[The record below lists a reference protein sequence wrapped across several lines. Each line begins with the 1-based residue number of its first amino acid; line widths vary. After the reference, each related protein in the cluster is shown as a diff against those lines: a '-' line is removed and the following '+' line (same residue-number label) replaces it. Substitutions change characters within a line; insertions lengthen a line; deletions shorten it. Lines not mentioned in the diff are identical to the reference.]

1 MVNRTTFGLS
11 AVQRQSLVIS
21 LTAFFTS
28 LLLIAL
34 VSVLILISF
43 RGTAYFWP
51 EPIYTVTGTHQDGT
65 RFSVLANLFD
75 ESTNEDVTLKFSDA
89 QHPYG
94 FQVQLSREEIE
105 TSLLA
110 NESAEIKLLDGRR
123 VLAIPEYIVV
133 PSKPPQP
140 LGNIDIVLE
149 EVAQISAQI
158 EDLN

>member
-65 RFSVLANLFD
+65 RFSVLANLFN
-75 ESTNEDVTLKFSDA
+75 ESTNEDVTLKFSD
-89 QHPYG
+89 
-94 FQVQLSREEIE
+94 
-105 TSLLA
+105 
-110 NESAEIKLLDGRR
+110 
-123 VLAIPEYIVV
+123 
-133 PSKPPQP
+133 
-140 LGNIDIVLE
+140 
-149 EVAQISAQI
+149 
-158 EDLN
+158 

>member
-75 ESTNEDVTLKFSDA
+75 ESTNEDVTLKFSDS

-94 FQVQLSREEIE
+94 L
-105 TSLLA
+105 
-110 NESAEIKLLDGRR
+110 
-123 VLAIPEYIVV
+123 
-133 PSKPPQP
+133 
-140 LGNIDIVLE
+140 
-149 EVAQISAQI
+149 
-158 EDLN
+158 